1 MTVRELSSRIEKFR
15 AELEEHVKLWGES
28 LDNTFPEYPIRNHE
42 RIRKQ
47 YDSLAR
53 QLGTLRPY
61 FNRLGLPSIM
71 GNAYGQWDAYDSADV
86 AVRKGSSIQAVLSQL
101 QQALGKLD
109 SMAPDSEF
117 PLQQEHIHVRPEPQ
131 QVTNI
136 YNLQGA
142 NSRVNVQSRDHSVNV
157 STITEQQVFS
167 QVREAVIKGVPDE
180 GEKLAILEKLDAMEK
195 SIRSADFLPKYQAF
209 INAVANH
216 MTIILP
222 FIPALTQMLH
232 H

>member
-71 GNAYGQWDAYDSADV
+71 GNAYGQWDAYDSAVSDDV

-101 QQALGKLD
+101 LWPPILSFRYSRNTYMFDLSRNKSPTSTTCKAQ
-109 SMAPDSEF
+109 
-117 PLQQEHIHVRPEPQ
+117 IPE
-131 QVTNI
+131 
-136 YNLQGA
+136 
-142 NSRVNVQSRDHSVNV
+142 
-157 STITEQQVFS
+157 
-167 QVREAVIKGVPDE
+167 
-180 GEKLAILEKLDAMEK
+180 
-195 SIRSADFLPKYQAF
+195 
-209 INAVANH
+209 
-216 MTIILP
+216 
-222 FIPALTQMLH
+222 
-232 H
+232 